1 MKFKRL
7 LTFALAATLSFSAL
21 TGCGTTNPDSTS
33 AADTT
38 KTDSSKIQF
47 LDGFNG
53 CTELRKNR
61 WCFCSG

>member
-38 KTDSSKIQF
+38 KQTLQKPI
-47 LDGFNG
+47 LP
-53 CTELRKNR
+53 
-61 WCFCSG
+61 

>member
-38 KTDSSKIQF
+38 KV
-47 LDGFNG
+47 
-53 CTELRKNR
+53 
-61 WCFCSG
+61 